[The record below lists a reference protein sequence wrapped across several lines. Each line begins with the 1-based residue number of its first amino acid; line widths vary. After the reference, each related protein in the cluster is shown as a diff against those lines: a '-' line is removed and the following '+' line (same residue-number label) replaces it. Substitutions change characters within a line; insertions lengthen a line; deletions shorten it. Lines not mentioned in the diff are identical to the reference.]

1 MPYDEDETEY
11 LVRQARQG
19 DGRAV
24 ECLMQRYRARLKQM
38 IRLRMDPR
46 VSARVDPSDVIQDT
60 LTTASQQLDEYLQ
73 TQPIPFYPWL
83 RRIAWQKLVN
93 AHERHLD
100 ARKRSA
106 RQEQPNYGGVSDAS
120 AMQIAKLIAGDLT
133 SPSEAAVRE
142 ETRLRVRAALAE
154 LSELDRE
161 VLLERYVEQLSV
173 KEIAAGLGSTEAAI
187 HMRHMRALEKLHR
200 LVSGEGLNDD

>member
-1 MPYDEDETEY
+1 MPYDADETEH
-11 LVRQARQG
+11 LVQQARQG
-19 DGRAV
+19 DRRAV
-24 ECLMQRYRARLKQM
+24 ECLLQRYRTRLKQM
-38 IRLRMDPR
+38 VRLRMDPR
-46 VSARVDPSDVIQDT
+46 VSARVDPSDVIQDA
-60 LTTASQQLDEYLQ
+60 LASASQRLDEYLR

-83 RRIAWQKLVN
+83 RRIAWQKLVH

-100 ARKRSA
+100 AQKRSA
-106 RQEQPNYGGVSDAS
+106 RQEKPDYRGVSDAS

-133 SPSEAAVRE
+133 SPSGAAVRD

-173 KEIAAGLGSTEAAI
+173 KEIAAGLGTTEAAI

-200 LVSGEGLNDD
+200 LVSGEG